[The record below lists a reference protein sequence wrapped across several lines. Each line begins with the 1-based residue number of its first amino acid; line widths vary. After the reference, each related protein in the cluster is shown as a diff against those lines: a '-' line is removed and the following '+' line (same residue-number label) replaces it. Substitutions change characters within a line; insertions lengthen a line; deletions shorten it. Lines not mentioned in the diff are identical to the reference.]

1 MNPTALVFWIEVT
14 LQGYGRVL
22 IAVAGTMDFGESSEI
37 INIGPEGTGEKVIA
51 VMRRLVVIS
60 DMTYIAAIT
69 FWKE

>member
-1 MNPTALVFWIEVT
+1 
-14 LQGYGRVL
+14 
-22 IAVAGTMDFGESSEI
+22 MDFGESSEI

>member
-1 MNPTALVFWIEVT
+1 
-14 LQGYGRVL
+14 VL

-37 INIGPEGTGEKVIA
+37 INIGPESTSERVIA

-60 DMTYIAAIT
+60 DMTYITAIT